1 MDIDFLDSPV
11 ELASLY
17 VGGQFMAIY
26 CSTIPALRPSD
37 WRARLWA
44 MGIFRDIVH
53 ALVQRCFVITL
64 LCLMFNLNFY
74 FEQIAS
80 INKF

>member
-1 MDIDFLDSPV
+1 
-11 ELASLY
+11 
-17 VGGQFMAIY
+17 MAIY

-64 LCLMFNLNFY
+64 CLMFNLIFILNKLHLEINF
-74 FEQIAS
+74 EILLKKWKE
-80 INKF
+80 NKQDEVF